1 MISLHNFI
9 VKPIKQRYNNKKEIA
24 GKELIL
30 NTDMSDHNFVSREAE
45 VIAVPKLFRSSIKP
59 GMKVIV
65 HHNVFRR
72 FYDIRGNEKNSK
84 SYFKDN
90 LYFVYPDQV
99 YMYFDTE
106 WKALDGYCFV
116 QPIEKLSED
125 LFDIHTEEPLKGLI
139 SHKDSSGVVEVGE
152 LVGFTPHSEFE
163 FIIDKQRLYRVPLN
177 SISIKYERKGT
188 ERPYNK
194 SWV

>member
-1 MISLHNFI
+1 MNSLHNFI
-9 VKPIKQRYNNKKEIA
+9 VKPIKQRYNNKKEI
-24 GKELIL
+24 GNKELIL
-30 NTDMSDHNFVSREAE
+30 NTDMSNHNFVSREAE
-45 VIAVPKLFRSSIKP
+45 VVSVPKLFKTNIKP
-59 GMKVIV
+59 GDKVII

-84 SYFKDN
+84 SFFKDN
-90 LYFVYPDQV
+90 LYIVYPDQV
-99 YMYFDTE
+99 YMYFDKG
-106 WKALDGYCFV
+106 WKALDGFCFV
-116 QPIEKLSED
+116 QPIEKVSD
-125 LFDIHTEEPLKGLI
+125 NLFDTYTEEPLKAI
-139 SHKDSSGVVEVGE
+139 VTHPDSSGVLTQGE

-163 FIIDKQRLYRVPLN
+163 FIIDNQRLYRVPLN

>member
-59 GMKVIV
+59 GMKVII

-72 FYDIRGNEKNSK
+72 FYNIKGNEKNSK

-90 LYFVYPDQV
+90 LYFVYPDQI

-106 WKALDGYCFV
+106 WKALDSYCFV

-125 LFDIHTEEPLKGLI
+125 LFDIHAEEPLKGLVT
-139 SHKDSSGVVEVGE
+139 HKDSSGVVEVGE